1 MKHPLSRLLLLLLA
15 LTLPL
20 CCACEDGDGSA
31 SDSSA
36 AESDVSAS
44 VSQTG
49 NPNDVQPEVIDLGG
63 RTINI
68 LCRHWGY
75 GGDSIVGFTGE
86 VIYSTEENATEIDV
100 QKKAVVDD
108 ISARYHCEINGIL
121 DGGDPANDTLSQ
133 KVQNMVTSGTFD
145 YDIIFDKS
153 STLSKMAQNSYLT
166 DLNTVESLCLSN
178 SWWDQNAVE
187 QLSIGGKLFYVN
199 GDINTYD
206 DLGTWCVLFNKSL
219 KERLGIDEDFYQ
231 TARDGDWTLDHL
243 IELCKGVTGDANGDG
258 TVDEFD
264 QWAFGTETYNVFVE
278 VLGGGLHVIDK
289 DADDLPYISV
299 KEHPDQ
305 LYAALDKIIGF
316 YNSDEV
322 MVANGGK
329 YSQYPNP
336 WEATVN
342 KAFKEGRELFYMCG
356 LINLAA
362 FRDMEDDIGVLPIP
376 KTFADQ
382 DTYYHTVSMDN
393 SSYLAIPR
401 NLPNVEELG
410 AVIEALAMK
419 SQQFVTPAFY
429 DKQLK
434 YRDVRDDE
442 SAEMLDLMFS
452 TRSFDLGP
460 AYNWGNLMSAYYT
473 LDTDYASRF
482 ESLIP
487 AAESAMEDCVES
499 IQAIQ

>member
-1 MKHPLSRLLLLLLA
+1 MKQPLSRLFPLLLVLA
-15 LTLPL
+15 LLL
-20 CCACEDGDGSA
+20 CCACGEDEPVSE
-31 SDSSA
+31 SSSA
-36 AESDVSAS
+36 ASGDSAS

-49 NPNDVQPEVIDLGG
+49 NPNDVLPEVIDLGG
-63 RTINI
+63 RTINV

-86 VIYSTEENATEIDV
+86 VIYSTEEKATELDV
-100 QKKAVVDD
+100 QKKAVIDD
-108 ISARYHCEINGIL
+108 ISERYHCEIKGIL

-153 STLSKMAQNSYLT
+153 STLSRMAQSNFLT
-166 DLNTVESLCLSN
+166 DLNTVETLCLEN
-178 SWWDQNAVE
+178 SWWDQNAVK
-187 QLSIGGKLFYVN
+187 QLSIGNKLFYVN

-219 KERLGIDEDFYQ
+219 KERLGIEEDFYQ

-243 IELCKGVTGDANGDG
+243 IEICKGVTKDVTGDG

-289 DADDLPYISV
+289 DGDDLPYISV
-299 KEHPDQ
+299 KEHPAQ

-342 KAFKEGRELFYMCG
+342 KAFKDGRELFYMCG

-376 KTFADQ
+376 KTFDDQ
-382 DTYYHTVSMDN
+382 DSYYHTVSTDN
-393 SSYLAIPR
+393 SSYLALPR
-401 NLPNVEELG
+401 NLPDIEEIG
-410 AVIEALAMK
+410 TVIEALAMK
-419 SQQFVTPAFY
+419 SQQLVTPAFY

-460 AYNWGNLMSAYYT
+460 AYNRGNLMSAYYT

-482 ESLIP
+482 EGLLS
-487 AAESAMEDCVES
+487 AAEAAMEDCVES